1 MGFGSYIA
9 GVMLLV
15 LAVVLVFF
23 GIAVLLGFF
32 SFVATNFVVPLGIG
46 VLVVALVMFPS
57 GWYLYKSSK
66 PQEPSIAH
74 D

>member
-1 MGFGSYIA
+1 
-9 GVMLLV
+9 
-15 LAVVLVFF
+15 
-23 GIAVLLGFF
+23 
-32 SFVATNFVVPLGIG
+32 LGIG